1 LIVGLLC
8 GLLWEVPANTEGVV
22 FDSLCGIGVP
32 DDVDIDVDIDVDADV
47 NADVDVDVVIDVARE
62 VVKAEVGDGE
72 LVTKVAVL
80 VLMSGS
86 CGTATCVNVVLG
98 PGVSGSVANSERSWL
113 RHRI

>member
-1 LIVGLLC
+1 
-8 GLLWEVPANTEGVV
+8 VPANTEGVV

-32 DDVDIDVDIDVDADV
+32 DDVDIDVDIDVDADDDADV

-62 VVKAEVGDGE
+62 AVKVEVGDGE

-80 VLMSGS
+80 VLMSGN